1 MQRNAELTSPLQ
13 HQMHLS
19 PSIGYHPSMAGSA
32 APTRAAQ
39 FCSGFLEAG
48 WLVALV
54 VVPLYYNPFS
64 AGMFDYDKTAV
75 LRALAL
81 LMLAAWLAL
90 HVARA
95 SWLPA
100 WHQLRAIPLLASVAV
115 LILATLLSTALSI
128 DPRLSFFG
136 SLSRNN
142 GTYTLLALLVIALVI
157 GTELRLPAQR
167 QRLIGTLLAASC
179 VVSVHGIAQH
189 FGFEPALWDYDL
201 GLRIISTLGNPIFA
215 GAFLGM
221 AMPLT
226 LACAL
231 PLWRERN
238 ARGFVYAALLALQ
251 SIALWWTGSRGPL
264 LAALCGLG
272 FMLLIHFRQ
281 AGQRRWT
288 LSLLAALAAGA
299 IFITILNIP
308 NGPLQTLR
316 TVAPLQRL
324 ANMLN
329 SEDNSTSGRSRIWRG
344 ALGLAT
350 TRTPIRFASGG
361 ADALQAIRSLVGY
374 GPETFGPAFEL
385 VYDNALGRDVFP
397 DRAHNLLLDALV
409 TCGVL
414 GLAATL
420 LVWAAILVLGM
431 RTAALLP
438 DRSAALLLLLLTA
451 AGGVAV
457 GAAANIYLNVSYVAP
472 AFGIGLVAGA
482 AVYCAVVQTTSS
494 DDSTSGDRLL
504 ASAIL
509 GTLAAHFVEVQVG
522 IATITT
528 QLLFWTLVALLFTL
542 SPSALS
548 APLSASTPA
557 RKRDTKKQ
565 IEPGSITQWLVPGL
579 ITVLICTTLIADFAI
594 SRQRVAEQGALI
606 IALMLLAALSSAAL
620 FARTWADYWR
630 TLLIASSTLLI
641 FALYNAALGALA
653 QPAATTAVE
662 ALRIDSTYQSFFS
675 AFNLIVWASA
685 AAISLALNQ
694 GERASAKRSTT
705 SARAIAALSFI
716 SAAGLGWQADVGSAQ
731 AEMTS
736 KHAQTLEANNRLEPA
751 LGLFTQLTQLHPA
764 EPDYWYR
771 VGQLQRRI
779 AQENAT
785 PAERN
790 PHRIA
795 AEAALR
801 TAIQARPFGA
811 DAAVTLARLF
821 HDWST
826 DEPARADQA
835 AAAFE
840 SATWVTPANVY
851 LWNDWARFEYA
862 IRGDFKAAQIKL
874 AQSLALDPAFD
885 STYLAFGDMHL
896 AHATIDPSAL
906 GKHLTNAADAYRN
919 ALKLQNKPQDLAK
932 THVKLG
938 KVAQAIAPLT
948 TVAFEEAQNDFALAA
963 TLQSGSDLAA
973 TNILQGNLFVQR
985 SNLQPE
991 QSAQHATTAIAF
1003 FERGLAEQ
1011 AASGQAPR
1019 EFTPWMVQR
1028 TLAQLYFGLG
1038 NKTAALAAAQQAQA
1052 GAPQSEHSYFAGM
1065 INELA
1070 PAK

>member
-1 MQRNAELTSPLQ
+1 
-13 HQMHLS
+13 
-19 PSIGYHPSMAGSA
+19 MAGSA

-90 HVARA
+90 HTARA
-95 SWLPA
+95 SRLPA
-100 WHQLRAIPLLASVAV
+100 WKQLRTTPLLSSVAV
-115 LILATLLSTALSI
+115 LIFATLLSTVLSI

-142 GTYTLLALLVIALVI
+142 GTYTLLALLVVALAV
-157 GTELRLPAQR
+157 GTALRQPAQQ

-189 FGFEPALWDYDL
+189 FGLEPALWEYDL

-231 PLWRERN
+231 PLWQARN
-238 ARGFVYAALLALQ
+238 ARGFLYAALLALQ

-272 FMLLIHFRQ
+272 FMLLIQFRQ
-281 AGQRRWT
+281 AGRRAWA
-288 LSLLAALAAGA
+288 LSLLGTLAAGA
-299 IFITILNIP
+299 TFITVLNIP
-308 NGPLQTLR
+308 GGPLQQLR
-316 TVAPLQRL
+316 TAAPLQRL

-329 SEDNSTSGRSRIWRG
+329 SEDTSTSGRSRIWRG
-344 ALGLAT
+344 ALRLAAA
-350 TRTPIRFASGG
+350 RTPIRFATGG
-361 ADALQAIRSLVGY
+361 ADALQSIRPLVGY

-385 VYDNALGRDVFP
+385 VYDNAIGRDVFP

-409 TCGVL
+409 TCGLL
-414 GLAATL
+414 GLTATL
-420 LVWAAILVLGM
+420 LLWASILALGM
-431 RTAALLP
+431 RTAGLLP
-438 DRSAALLLLLLTA
+438 DRSATRMLLFLTT
-451 AGGVAV
+451 AGGIALS
-457 GAAANIYLNVSYVAP
+457 AAAYIFLDVSYMAP

-482 AVYCAVVQTTSS
+482 AVYCAAAPDTSNQAN
-494 DDSTSGDRLL
+494 TPGDRLL

-522 IATITT
+522 IPTITT
-528 QLLFWTLVALLFTL
+528 QLLFWTLVALLFSL
-542 SPSALS
+542 SPSAQS
-548 APLSASTPA
+548 APIAASSPVRKKDAKKSTPHS
-557 RKRDTKKQ
+557 
-565 IEPGSITQWLVPGL
+565 PITQWLVPGL
-579 ITVLICTTLIADFAI
+579 ITILICTTLMADFAI
-594 SRQRVAEQGALI
+594 SRQRVAERGALI
-606 IALMLLAALSSAAL
+606 SALMLLAALGSAGL
-620 FARTWADYWR
+620 LARTWADYWR
-630 TLLIASSTLLI
+630 TLLTASSTLLI

-653 QPAATTAVE
+653 QPAATTAAD
-662 ALRIDSTYQSFFS
+662 ALRIDSAYQSFFN
-675 AFNLIVWASA
+675 AYNIIVWLGA
-685 AAISLALNQ
+685 AAIALALIQ
-694 GERASAKRSTT
+694 TERVSAQRSTASAGTL
-705 SARAIAALSFI
+705 AAVGFVF
-716 SAAGLGWQADVGSAQ
+716 AAGLGWQTDIASAQ

-751 LGLFTQLTQLHPA
+751 LGLLTQLTQLHPA
-764 EPDYWYR
+764 QPDYWYR

-779 AQENAT
+779 AQQNAT

-795 AEAALR
+795 SEAALR
-801 TAIQARPFGA
+801 TAIAARPFGA
-811 DAAVTLARLF
+811 DAAVTLARLY
-821 HDWST
+821 HDWAT
-826 DEPARADQA
+826 DEPAKADQA
-835 AAAFE
+835 TAAFE

-862 IRGDFKAAQIKL
+862 TRGDFNAAQAKL
-874 AQSLALDPAFD
+874 TQSLALDPAFD
-885 STYLAFGDMHL
+885 STYLALGDMHL
-896 AHATIDPSAL
+896 AHATTDP
-906 GKHLTNAADAYRN
+906 GAADAHLADAVTAYRN
-919 ALKLQNKPQDLAK
+919 ALNLQKLPQDLAK
-932 THVKLG
+932 THIKLG
-938 KVAQAIAPLT
+938 KVAEAKAANAPDAAQLL
-948 TVAFEEAQNDFALAA
+948 EETIDEYTLAA

-973 TNILQGNLFVQR
+973 THILQGNLYLQY
-985 SNLQPE
+985 SKLQPD
-991 QSAQHATTAIAF
+991 QSAQHAATAIAF
-1003 FERGLAEQ
+1003 FERGLAAQ
-1011 AASGQAPR
+1011 VASGQAAR
-1019 EFTPWMVQR
+1019 EYTPWMVQR

-1038 NKTAALAAAQQAQA
+1038 NKTAALAAARAAQA
-1052 GAPQSEHSYFAGM
+1052 GAPQSEQAYFAGM

>member
-1 MQRNAELTSPLQ
+1 
-13 HQMHLS
+13 
-19 PSIGYHPSMAGSA
+19 MAGSA

-48 WLVALV
+48 WLAALV

-90 HVARA
+90 HAARA
-95 SWLPA
+95 SRLPP
-100 WHQLRAIPLLASVAV
+100 WQQIRTTPLLAPVV
-115 LILATLLSTALSI
+115 VIILATLLSTAFSI

-142 GTYTLLALLVIALVI
+142 GTYTLLALLVVALAV
-157 GTELRLPAQR
+157 GTELRQPAQQ

-231 PLWRERN
+231 PLWQARN
-238 ARGFVYAALLALQ
+238 ARGFLYATLLALQ

-264 LAALCGLG
+264 LAAMCGVG
-272 FMLLIHFRQ
+272 FMLLIQFRQ
-281 AGQRRWT
+281 AGRRAWA
-288 LSLLAALAAGA
+288 LSLLATLAAGA
-299 IFITILNIP
+299 IFITVLNIP
-308 NGPLQTLR
+308 NGPLQPLR

-329 SEDNSTSGRSRIWRG
+329 SNDTSTSGRSRIWRG
-344 ALGLAT
+344 ALRLAT
-350 TRTPIRFASGG
+350 ARPPIRFAAGG
-361 ADALQAIRSLVGY
+361 TDALQAVRPLLGY

-385 VYDNALGRDVFP
+385 VYDNAIGRDVFP

-409 TCGVL
+409 TSGVL

-420 LVWAAILVLGM
+420 LMWASILVHGM
-431 RTAALLP
+431 RTAGLLP
-438 DRSAALLLLLLTA
+438 DRSATLTLLLLTT
-451 AGGVAV
+451 GGGIAL
-457 GAAANIYLNVSYVAP
+457 AAAAYIILDVSYVPP

-482 AVYCAVVQTTSS
+482 AVYCAAAPNTSNHT
-494 DDSTSGDRLL
+494 STPEGRLL

-509 GTLAAHFVEVQVG
+509 GTLAAHFIEVQVG
-522 IATITT
+522 IPTITT
-528 QLLFWTLVALLFTL
+528 QLLFWTMVALLCSL
-542 SPSALS
+542 SPSDRS
-548 APLSASTPA
+548 APLAASTPP
-557 RKRDTKKQ
+557 RKKDAKKST
-565 IEPGSITQWLVPGL
+565 PPSAITQWLVPGL
-579 ITVLICTTLIADFAI
+579 ITVLICTTLLADFAI

-606 IALMLLAALSSAAL
+606 ITLMLLAAISSAGL
-620 FARTWADYWR
+620 LARTWADYWR
-630 TLLIASSTLLI
+630 ALLIASSTLVI
-641 FALYNAALGALA
+641 FTIYNAALGALA
-653 QPAATTAVE
+653 QPPATTAVD

-675 AFNLIVWASA
+675 AYNLMVWAAA

-694 GERASAKRSTT
+694 SQRASAPRSTT
-705 SARAIAALSFI
+705 FAGAITALGFLF
-716 SAAGLGWQADVGSAQ
+716 AAGLGWQTDVGSAQ

-751 LGLFTQLTQLHPA
+751 LGLFTLLTQLHAA

-779 AQENAT
+779 AQQNAT

-801 TAIQARPFGA
+801 TAIRARPFGA
-811 DAAVTLARLF
+811 DAAVTLARLY
-821 HDWST
+821 HDWAT
-826 DEPARADQA
+826 DEPPKAAQA
-835 AAAFE
+835 TAAFE

-862 IRGDFKAAQIKL
+862 TRGDFNAAQAKL

-885 STYLAFGDMHL
+885 STHLALGDMHM
-896 AHATIDPSAL
+896 AQATFDTGAA
-906 GKHLTNAADAYRN
+906 GKHLADAAAAYRN
-919 ALKLQNKPQDLAK
+919 ALDLQKKPQDLAK
-932 THVKLG
+932 THIKLG
-938 KVAQAIAPLT
+938 KVAEAKAALT
-948 TVAFEEAQNDFALAA
+948 TDAFEEAQNELAVA
-963 TLQSGSDLAA
+963 ANLQSGSDLAA
-973 TNILQGNLFVQR
+973 TNVLQGNLYVQR
-985 SNLQPE
+985 SNLQPA
-991 QSAQHATTAIAF
+991 QSAQHATNAIAF
-1003 FERGLAEQ
+1003 FERGLAAQ
-1011 AASGQAPR
+1011 AASGQAAR

-1038 NKTAALAAAQQAQA
+1038 NKPAALAAAQAAQA
-1052 GAPQSEHSYFAGM
+1052 GAPQSEQAYFAGM

-1070 PAK
+1070 PPK